1 MKEIGVK
8 TEICT
13 PVCEHADGAG
23 RDMRAALAAMPDG
36 AVVERM
42 SEWFRCLADPTRM
55 RILLLLFHGEAC
67 VCEISGALG
76 MTVSAI
82 SHQLRLLRT
91 AKLVGARREG
101 KSVIYFLADE
111 HVRTVI
117 GNAAAHAVE

>member
-1 MKEIGVK
+1 MKENAVK
-8 TEICT
+8 TEM
-13 PVCEHADGAG
+13 PVPACEHADGAV
-23 RDMRAALAAMPDG
+23 RDMEAAIAAMPDG

-42 SEWFRCLADPTRM
+42 CEWFHCLADPTRM

-76 MTVSAI
+76 MTLSAI

-91 AKLVGARREG
+91 AALVGARREG
-101 KSVIYFLADE
+101 KSMIYFLADD